1 MKGECSGKALK
12 NERAGLG
19 FLLRLVTMSA
29 DLGPGVLFQHNGREK
44 SSIILRWSK
53 EKKERRQF
61 ESCTMVYAYISLRR
75 FSENCSSM
83 SFSTKKRS
91 KKNRILDCL
100 YTRLLL
106 QGVNRVDERTTECS
120 SLRRNGSV
128 SAVNLPVLYS
138 IPTRDL

>member
-53 EKKERRQF
+53 EKKKED
-61 ESCTMVYAYISLRR
+61 SL
-75 FSENCSSM
+75 
-83 SFSTKKRS
+83 K
-91 KKNRILDCL
+91 
-100 YTRLLL
+100 
-106 QGVNRVDERTTECS
+106 
-120 SLRRNGSV
+120 
-128 SAVNLPVLYS
+128 AVQ
-138 IPTRDL
+138 

>member
-53 EKKERRQF
+53 EKKKEDSLKAVQW
-61 ESCTMVYAYISLRR
+61 CTPIYHSGD
-75 FSENCSSM
+75 FPK
-83 SFSTKKRS
+83 T
-91 KKNRILDCL
+91 
-100 YTRLLL
+100 
-106 QGVNRVDERTTECS
+106 
-120 SLRRNGSV
+120 
-128 SAVNLPVLYS
+128 AVQ
-138 IPTRDL
+138 